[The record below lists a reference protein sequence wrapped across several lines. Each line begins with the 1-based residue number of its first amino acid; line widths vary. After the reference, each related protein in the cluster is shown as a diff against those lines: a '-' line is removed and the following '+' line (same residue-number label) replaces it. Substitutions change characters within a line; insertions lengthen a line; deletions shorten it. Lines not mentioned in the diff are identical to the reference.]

1 MPFKQFKDNVAV
13 CFGVS
18 FLVLFL
24 LFYYF
29 NIYFFG
35 VTQAGN
41 HYLPVLDDHFN
52 YIRWLRE
59 GLLAA
64 SSLLLKAF
72 GFTSIHNGYELLVVG
87 HQRIVLVYSC
97 LGLGV
102 MSFFAAFVIT
112 YPKKWKAK
120 LAFLLAGLLSI
131 QILNIC
137 RLVLLALYWD
147 RTKARIID
155 HHVIFDVLIYI
166 FISASLYLWVNNKA
180 SNPDVKNRP
189 VHL

>member
-1 MPFKQFKDNVAV
+1 MLINLFKDNVAV
-13 CFGVS
+13 RFGVS

-35 VTQAGN
+35 ATQPGN
-41 HYLPVLDDHFN
+41 HYFPVLAEHFN
-52 YIRWLRE
+52 YIKVLRE

-64 SSLLLKAF
+64 TGFLIKAL
-72 GFTSIHNGYELLVVG
+72 GFISIHNGYELLVVG
-87 HQRIVLVYSC
+87 HQRIVLIYSC

-112 YPKKWKAK
+112 YPKKLKSK
-120 LAFLLAGLLSI
+120 IVFLLTGLLSI

-137 RLVLLALYWD
+137 RLALLALYWD

-166 FISASLYLWVNNKA
+166 FISASLYLWVNHKA
-180 SNPDVKNRP
+180 SNPDVANRP
-189 VHL
+189 VNI